1 MLWLKQYIEHPATN
15 NASSTAKEGV
25 SFAAATKV
33 KQGTNNINAATD
45 QTKDKIDMLRQML
58 KDIVK
63 IMEAVMDVIWTILN
77 KN

>member
-1 MLWLKQYIEHPATN
+1 M
-15 NASSTAKEGV
+15 

-63 IMEAVMDVIWTILN
+63 IMEAVMDVI
-77 KN
+77 